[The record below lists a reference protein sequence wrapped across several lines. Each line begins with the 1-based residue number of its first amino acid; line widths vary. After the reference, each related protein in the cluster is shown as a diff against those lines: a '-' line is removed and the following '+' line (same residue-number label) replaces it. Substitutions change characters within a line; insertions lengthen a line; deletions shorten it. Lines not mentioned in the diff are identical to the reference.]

1 MEYLI
6 CGDKVKL
13 REAIPE
19 DAELLC
25 KWYSDGNVMVHVGFP
40 NGLDRNVHELREHLA
55 KKVSINNLFII
66 LNEENI
72 PIGECSYNNLDKEK
86 CNIGIKICELIYQG
100 KGYGEDTII
109 TFINYLFRNYSLKH
123 IDLDTLIEN
132 TRAQNLYR
140 KIGFKDIGIDS
151 DCWGDPIGRSRS
163 AINMTLLK
171 EEFYNKK
178 AELKLNFIKEEILR
192 LEKELLKAEIRKSV
206 KKINDI
212 LANDFIEFCSS
223 GKEYH
228 YKNGDVF
235 QQSDDKNLFYGE
247 ILDFQIKELS
257 DNCILAMYK
266 INKHNDLKKEKITT
280 LRSSIWKLID
290 SKWRMVF
297 HQGTPIKNY
306 E

>member
-6 CGDKVKL
+6 CGNKVKL
-13 REAIPE
+13 REAISE

-40 NGLDRNVHELREHLA
+40 NGLDRNVHELREHLS
-55 KKVSINNLFII
+55 KKFSINNLFII

-72 PIGECSYNNLDKEK
+72 PIGECNYSNLDKEK

-109 TFINYLFRNYSLKH
+109 TFINYLFRNYNLNH

-132 TRAQNLYR
+132 TSAQNLYR

-151 DCWGDPIGRSRS
+151 DCWVDPTGRSRS
-163 AINMTLLK
+163 ALNMTLLK

-178 AELKLNFIKEEILR
+178 SELKINFIKKEILR
-192 LEKELLKAEIRKSV
+192 LENDLLKSKVRKSAE
-206 KKINDI
+206 KISDL
-212 LANDFIEFCSS
+212 LADDFIEFCSS
-223 GKEYH
+223 GKAYH

-235 QQSDDKNLFYGE
+235 QEPDDKNLFYGE

-266 INKHNDLKKEKITT
+266 INKNNDLSKEKITT

-290 SKWRMVF
+290 CKWKMIF
-297 HQGTPIKNY
+297 HQGTPMKNY
-306 E
+306 K